1 KQVIGFLASVR
12 HEKSERAL
20 ITYLRL
26 FENMLLQPPTAVYS
40 LPDIEMLLDRTCT
53 ALARY
58 GTPRSWRALVDHGL
72 KAEPR
77 LGSPMAR
84 LVEAGRQDLSGSKDL
99 VERVIAALRA
109 ELPKSVLGFTVK
121 KNDDRIIWLI
131 QALSGTPL
139 LEVRGA
145 FQEVVEKHPGT
156 RFAEAAAKA
165 LAGLDSAGKPAE
177 VAAGLSGDLSS
188 PECSAS

>member
-1 KQVIGFLASVR
+1 
-12 HEKSERAL
+12 
-20 ITYLRL
+20 
-26 FENMLLQPPTAVYS
+26 
-40 LPDIEMLLDRTCT
+40 
-53 ALARY
+53 
-58 GTPRSWRALVDHGL
+58 RSWRALVDHGL

-177 VAAGLSGDLSS
+177 VAAGLSGDLDLFGLPSVLQTLS
-188 PECSAS
+188 QSQLTG